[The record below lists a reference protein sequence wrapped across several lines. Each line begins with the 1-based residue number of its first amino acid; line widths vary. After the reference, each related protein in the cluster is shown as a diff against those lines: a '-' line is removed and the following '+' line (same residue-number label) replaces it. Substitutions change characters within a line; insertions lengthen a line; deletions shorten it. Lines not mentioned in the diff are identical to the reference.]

1 MIKFW
6 AMQVIMHKVSIDN
19 VPAKY
24 RDSVIA
30 ELQKLESLYEK

>member
-6 AMQVIMHKVSIDN
+6 AMQVIMHKVSITN

-24 RDSVIA
+24 RDDVIA
-30 ELQKLESLYEK
+30 ELQKLEPLYEK